1 MNNLILRLLYHFVSN
16 KLIPNNFYLI
26 STKMN
31 QSQVNRTSWSLYSEM
46 VADANA
52 TGNIVLESTLLDDTF
67 TEKKNSLSL
76 SEAGKNTPFASR
88 EKTMY
93 NDIWYT

>member
-1 MNNLILRLLYHFVSN
+1 MNKLVSELLYHFVSN

-31 QSQVNRTSWSLYSEM
+31 QSQVNRTSWSSYSEM
-46 VADANA
+46 VAGANA
-52 TGNIVLESTLLDDTF
+52 TDSIVLESTMLDDTF
-67 TEKKNSLSL
+67 AEKKNSLSL
-76 SEAGKNTPFASR
+76 VEAGKSIPFSSR
-88 EKTMY
+88 EKVMY